1 MKILLRLATLLCLAT
16 SLPAREAKPHVEAP
30 PLEEKSAK
38 ILLDDAVDDDAI
50 RDCLTRAGEKLLK
63 SSDAVAMKALI
74 AQLNKRECS
83 VKLCA
88 ALKEKL
94 GSVDLMARDRA
105 AVAVVATP
113 YKCKDCEKTHI
124 GTASGFFISETGVLV
139 TCYHVVDAP
148 EDETMLVM
156 AGDGRIARVTEVLA
170 ADRADDIAIL
180 QVEGSGF
187 TALPLVAGAPTGAP
201 VRVFSHPDERFYSLT
216 EGHISRY
223 SIFSEEGKRKT
234 RVMTI
239 TADFAKGSSGG
250 PVFDESGNVVG
261 MVASTESIYYE
272 ETDAKQADLQMVLK
286 HCTPAAA
293 ILRLIKK

>member
-1 MKILLRLATLLCLAT
+1 MIACFSTPLL
-16 SLPAREAKPHVEAP
+16 AREPKPHMEAP
-30 PLEEKSAK
+30 PVERSAK
-38 ILLDDAVDDDAI
+38 ILVDGAVDDDAI

-63 SSDAVAMKALI
+63 SSDLVEMKALI
-74 AQLNKRECS
+74 AQLDRRECS

-88 ALKEKL
+88 ELKEKV
-94 GSVDLMARDRA
+94 GSVELMARHRA

-124 GTASGFFISETGVLV
+124 GTATGFFIAEDGVLV

-148 EDETMLVM
+148 EEQTMLVM

-180 QVEGSGF
+180 RVEGSGF
-187 TALPLVAGAPTGAP
+187 TALPLAAGAPTGAP

-216 EGHISRY
+216 EGYISRY
-223 SIFSEEGKRKT
+223 SIFAEEGKRKT

-261 MVASTESIYYE
+261 MVASTESIYYD
-272 ETDAKQADLQMVLK
+272 DADEKQSDLQMVFK

>member
-1 MKILLRLATLLCLAT
+1 MKTLLRFAMIACFSTPLL
-16 SLPAREAKPHVEAP
+16 AREPKPHMVAP
-30 PLEEKSAK
+30 PVERSAK
-38 ILLDDAVDDDAI
+38 ILVDGAVDDDAI

-63 SSDAVAMKALI
+63 SSDLVEMKALI
-74 AQLNKRECS
+74 AQLDRRECS

-88 ALKEKL
+88 ELKEKV
-94 GSVDLMARDRA
+94 GSVELMARHRA

-187 TALPLVAGAPTGAP
+187 TALPLVADAPTGAP

-272 ETDAKQADLQMVLK
+272 
-286 HCTPAAA
+286 
-293 ILRLIKK
+293 

>member
-1 MKILLRLATLLCLAT
+1 MIALLSTP
-16 SLPAREAKPHVEAP
+16 LPAREPKPHVEAAP
-30 PLEEKSAK
+30 AERSAK
-38 ILLDDAVDDDAI
+38 ILVDDAVDDDAI
-50 RDCLTRAGEKLLK
+50 RDILTVAGEKLLK
-63 SSDAVAMKALI
+63 GGDAVEMKALI
-74 AQLNKRECS
+74 AQLSRRECS

-94 GSVDLMARDRA
+94 GSVELMARDRA
-105 AVAVVATP
+105 AVAVVASP

-124 GTASGFFISETGVLV
+124 STASGFFISEDGVLV

-148 EDETMLVM
+148 EDQTMLVM
-156 AGDGRIARVTEVLA
+156 TGDGRIARVKEVLA

-180 QVEGSGF
+180 QVEGTGF
-187 TALPLVAGAPTGAP
+187 TAVPLAAGAPTGAP

-216 EGHISRY
+216 EGYISRY
-223 SIFSEEGKRKT
+223 SVFAEEGKKRT

-272 ETDAKQADLQMVLK
+272 ESDEKQSDLQMVFK

-293 ILRLIKK
+293 ILRLIRK

>member
-1 MKILLRLATLLCLAT
+1 MKTLLRFAMIACFFTPLL
-16 SLPAREAKPHVEAP
+16 AREPKPHMEAP
-30 PLEEKSAK
+30 PVERSAK
-38 ILLDDAVDDDAI
+38 ILVDGAVDDDAI

-63 SSDAVAMKALI
+63 SSDLVEMKALI
-74 AQLNKRECS
+74 AQLDRRECS

-88 ALKEKL
+88 ELKEKV
-94 GSVDLMARDRA
+94 GSVELMARHRA

-124 GTASGFFISETGVLV
+124 GTATGFFIAEDGVLV

-148 EDETMLVM
+148 EEQTMLVM

-180 QVEGSGF
+180 RVEGSGF
-187 TALPLVAGAPTGAP
+187 TALPLAAGAPTGAP

-216 EGHISRY
+216 EGYISRY
-223 SIFSEEGKRKT
+223 SIFAEEGKRKT

-261 MVASTESIYYE
+261 MVASTESIYYD
-272 ETDAKQADLQMVLK
+272 DADEKQTDLQMVFK